1 MKFFS
6 FLLGGILLLLV
17 SLRQEWH
24 EEEALLPAKLLS
36 ILEGIWQLLVGGL
49 WGIVGPREL
58 NWKFFCYGMLV
69 CNFA

>member
-17 SLRQEWH
+17 SLSQEWH

-49 WGIVGPREL
+49 WGDCRA
-58 NWKFFCYGMLV
+58 KR
-69 CNFA
+69 A